1 MQGFVLRLLIIIIG
15 LWLAS
20 AVLPGVT
27 IDGTGTFILAAL
39 LLGFVNAVV
48 RPLAVILTLP
58 LTLLT
63 MGLFLLVINAGM
75 FGLVARFLDGFSVA
89 GFWSALFGSIIVS
102 ITSTWAS
109 WYIGANGRYEIL
121 IIEKRR

>member
-1 MQGFVLRLLIIIIG
+1 MFITIIG
-15 LWLAS
+15 LWLADT
-20 AVLPGVT
+20 VLSGVT
-27 IDGTGTFILAAL
+27 ISGAGTFILAAL
-39 LLGFVNAVV
+39 LLGLVNAVI
-48 RPLAVILTLP
+48 RPLAVIFTLP

-75 FGLVARFLDGFSVA
+75 FGLVARFLDGFGVA

-102 ITSTWAS
+102 ITSTLAS

-121 IIEKRR
+121 IIERRD

>member
-1 MQGFVLRLLIIIIG
+1 MAGFLLRLLIIVTG
-15 LWLAS
+15 LWLAA

-27 IDGTGTFILAAL
+27 IDGVGTFILAAL
-39 LLGFVNAVV
+39 LLGFVNAVI
-48 RPLAVILTLP
+48 RPVAIILTLP

-75 FGLVARFLDGFSVA
+75 FGLVARLLDGFSVA

-102 ITSTWAS
+102 ITSAWAS
-109 WYIGANGRYEIL
+109 WFIGANGRYEVL
-121 IIEKRR
+121 IIERRR